1 MPILPHDPT
10 REPSVPGHIPAP
22 EIAPPAQKRA
32 YVDEAALEGL
42 DFVEMSGAFH
52 GGPRWRSRGYA
63 LVAWSFV
70 ATVIDACVVLGL
82 ACLFLFVTL
91 WIEKTGV
98 QMAFLERSLIL
109 KSGAMIFLFLHVTYL
124 LSLRVVLGHSLG
136 EWACGLKL
144 GEPRTRLSPR
154 YSLQVLWRFAIVVG
168 TGVVS
173 LPILSY
179 LTGQDWAGRLSGLPL
194 ITYDKTSN

>member
-1 MPILPHDPT
+1 MSPPETHRDPK
-10 REPSVPGHIPAP
+10 PAP
-22 EIAPPAQKRA
+22 SAPLGPEIKSRRQRQAFVSPT
-32 YVDEAALEGL
+32 ALGGH
-42 DFVEMSGAFH
+42 DFLETSSSFH

-70 ATVIDACVVLGL
+70 ATVIDACVVLGM

-109 KSGAMIFLFLHVTYL
+109 KSGALIFLFLHITYL
-124 LSLRVVLGHSLG
+124 LSLRIVIGSSVG

-144 GEPRTRLSPR
+144 GEPRMRLSPR
-154 YSLQVLWRFAIVVG
+154 YSLQVLWRFAIVMG
-168 TGVVS
+168 TGIVS
-173 LPILSY
+173 LPILSA

-194 ITYDKTSN
+194 ITYDKKTN